1 MIVWEQFFQV
11 ANTVIVED
19 VENIAGLLDDSL
31 DIAII
36 LKLNKL
42 VDVVELLA
50 HTR

>member
-1 MIVWEQFFQV
+1 VVIWEQVFQV

-19 VENIAGLLDDSL
+19 VENIARLLDDYL

-42 VDVVELLA
+42 VDFVELLA
-50 HTR
+50 HTK